1 MKCPAPSATLAP
13 VTMTL
18 SELDRAVLAFER
30 TWWTEPGAKDDGIRE
45 RLGLDPDAY
54 AAALAALV
62 DHPAA
67 LAEDPLLVKRLRR
80 QRERRRRRR

>member
-1 MKCPAPSATLAP
+1 
-13 VTMTL
+13 MTL

-45 RLGLDPDAY
+45 RLGLEPDAY

-80 QRERRRRRR
+80 ARDRRRRRR